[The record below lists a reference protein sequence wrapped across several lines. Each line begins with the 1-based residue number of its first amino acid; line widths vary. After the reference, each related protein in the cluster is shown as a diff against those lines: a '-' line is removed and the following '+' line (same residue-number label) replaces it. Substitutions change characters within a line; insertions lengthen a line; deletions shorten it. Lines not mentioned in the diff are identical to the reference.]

1 MRDALGFL
9 SNAVVKGCLAVI
21 CYAQKEGLG
30 EGLAMSGILDQCQ
43 GMVT

>member
-1 MRDALGFL
+1 MRAALGFITI
-9 SNAVVKGCLAVI
+9 AVVKSRLAVI
-21 CYAQKEGLG
+21 CYVRKEGLE